1 MHEAGAVLHNKYTVK
16 KLLGKGAMGSV
27 YLVET
32 LSDRKQLVVK
42 ELNFS
47 AESRVNN
54 DSAREIFF
62 RESEFMARFNHAGL
76 PEMHGIFS
84 QDSHDY
90 IVMDYVKGS
99 TLEDIINKSTEP
111 VPLEKAIK
119 WAIEIADILN
129 YLHNT
134 FEMPLIYKDL
144 KPSNIMITPQEK
156 VMIIDFGICRY
167 YNPDKDTDT
176 FRLGSPGYAAPEQY
190 KGRGQSCIQT
200 DIYALGVILFQ
211 MVTKYDPTLTPFKF
225 PPIKSLNPSI
235 DDDLEAIINRAI
247 QLQPLKRY
255 IGALELKEKLEQYK
269 KSHFPGKAGEIKKQ
283 VPRQVQPKTPAV
295 KSQKKSSHKK
305 HSPPRPAKKGFT
317 LIEFM
322 IVLSIISILAAIVI
336 PNILNAKRA
345 KQLKISGETRTE
357 TPDMRGE
364 TRTETPDMRGETRTE
379 TPDMRGENTT
389 ETPGISRETGTRR
402 NECIRNLKD
411 TATGLEMCFTDRGC
425 YPPGISSIVRLG
437 YVKELKCP
445 FSNQAYI
452 YIASSDRK
460 AFTLCC
466 PGNSVHGSEG
476 GKFQGNYPQ
485 YSSSRGIIPA
495 AWNIK

>member
-1 MHEAGAVLHNKYTVK
+1 MLEAGTVLHNKYTVK

-32 LSDRKQLVVK
+32 LTDRKQLVVK

-47 AESRVNN
+47 AEARVNN
-54 DSAREIFF
+54 DSAKEIFF
-62 RESEFMARFNHAGL
+62 RESEFMARFEHAGL
-76 PEMHGIFS
+76 PGMHGIFS
-84 QDSHDY
+84 QDGHDY
-90 IVMDYVKGS
+90 ITMDYVKGS
-99 TLEDIINKSTEP
+99 TLEDIINKSNAP
-111 VPLEKAIK
+111 IPLEKALK

-235 DDDLEAIINRAI
+235 DDELEAIINRAI

-255 IGALELKEKLEQYK
+255 IGALELKEKLEKYK
-269 KSHFPGKAGEIKKQ
+269 TSHFPGKPGEIKKQ
-283 VPRQVQPKTPAV
+283 VSQQVPPKTPAI
-295 KSQKKSSHKK
+295 KSQKKSSYKK
-305 HSPPRPAKKGFT
+305 HSPPPPKKKSGT

-322 IVLSIISILAAIVI
+322 IVLAILSILAAIMI
-336 PNILNAKRA
+336 PKILDETKTEQS
-345 KQLKISGETRTE
+345 KTRTE
-357 TPDMRGE
+357 TSDMDRERPTVKPDINRQSG
-364 TRTETPDMRGETRTE
+364 
-379 TPDMRGENTT
+379 
-389 ETPGISRETGTRR
+389 TGQR

-411 TATGLEMCFTDRGC
+411 IANGMEMCFTDRGC

-460 AFTLCC
+460 SFTLCC
-466 PGNSVHGSEG
+466 PGNSVHGSED

-485 YSSSRGIIPA
+485 YSSSRGIIPDE
-495 AWNIK
+495 WNVK

>member
-1 MHEAGAVLHNKYTVK
+1 MLEAGTVINNIYTVK
-16 KLLGKGAMGSV
+16 KFIGKGAMGSV

-32 LSDRKQLVVK
+32 LADRKQLVVK
-42 ELNFS
+42 ELNLS
-47 AESRVNN
+47 AESRVSG
-54 DSAREIFF
+54 DSAKEIFF
-62 RESEFMARFNHAGL
+62 REAEFMARFEHPGL
-76 PEMHGIFS
+76 PGMYGIFS
-84 QDSHDY
+84 HDGHDY
-90 IVMDYVKGS
+90 IAMDYVKGS
-99 TLEDIINKSTEP
+99 TLEDIINKNKEP
-111 VPLEKAIK
+111 VPLKKALK

-156 VMIIDFGICRY
+156 VIIIDFGICRY

-190 KGRGQSCIQT
+190 KGRGQSCVQT
-200 DIYALGVILFQ
+200 DIFALGVILFQ

-225 PPIKSLNPSI
+225 PPVKSLNPSI

-269 KSHFPGKAGEIKKQ
+269 KSHFPGKEIKKQ
-283 VPRQVQPKTPAV
+283 IPQQVLPKTPAV
-295 KSQKKSSHKK
+295 KSQKKSSYKK
-305 HSPPRPAKKGFT
+305 HSPPPPKKKSGT

-322 IVLSIISILAAIVI
+322 IILAILSIMAAIAI
-336 PNILNAKRA
+336 PNIIKANRTEK
-345 KQLKISGETRTE
+345 LKLHRETRTE
-357 TPDMRGE
+357 TPDINGE
-364 TRTETPDMRGETRTE
+364 STIPDASMQS
-379 TPDMRGENTT
+379 NT
-389 ETPGISRETGTRR
+389 GQR

-411 TATGLEMCFTDRGC
+411 IATGMEMCFTDRNC

-445 FSNQAYI
+445 FSKQAYI

-460 AFTLCC
+460 SFTLCC

-485 YSSSRGIIPA
+485 YSSSRGIIPSE
-495 AWNIK
+495 WNVK

>member
-1 MHEAGAVLHNKYTVK
+1 MLEAGTVLHNKYTVK

-32 LSDRKQLVVK
+32 LTDRKQLVVK

-47 AESRVNN
+47 AEARVNN
-54 DSAREIFF
+54 DSAKEIFF
-62 RESEFMARFNHAGL
+62 RESEFMARFEHAGL
-76 PEMHGIFS
+76 PGMHGIFS
-84 QDSHDY
+84 QDGHDY
-90 IVMDYVKGS
+90 ITMDYVKGS
-99 TLEDIINKSTEP
+99 TLEDIINKSNAP
-111 VPLEKAIK
+111 IPLEKALK

-190 KGRGQSCIQT
+190 KGRGQSCVQT
-200 DIYALGVILFQ
+200 DIFALGVILFQ

-225 PPIKSLNPSI
+225 PPVKSLNPSI

-269 KSHFPGKAGEIKKQ
+269 KSHFPGKEIKKQ
-283 VPRQVQPKTPAV
+283 IPQQVLPKTPAV
-295 KSQKKSSHKK
+295 KSQKKSSYKK
-305 HSPPRPAKKGFT
+305 HSPPPPKKKSGT

-322 IVLSIISILAAIVI
+322 IVLAILSILAAIMI
-336 PNILNAKRA
+336 PKILDETKTEQS
-345 KQLKISGETRTE
+345 KTRTE
-357 TPDMRGE
+357 TSDMDRERPTVKPDINRQSG
-364 TRTETPDMRGETRTE
+364 
-379 TPDMRGENTT
+379 
-389 ETPGISRETGTRR
+389 TGQR

-411 TATGLEMCFTDRGC
+411 IANGMEMCFTDRGC

-460 AFTLCC
+460 SFTLCC
-466 PGNSVHGSEG
+466 PGNSVHGSED

-485 YSSSRGIIPA
+485 YSSSRGIIPDE
-495 AWNIK
+495 WNVK

>member
-1 MHEAGAVLHNKYTVK
+1 MHEAGTVLHNKYTVK

-32 LSDRKQLVVK
+32 MSDRKQLVVK

-47 AESRVNN
+47 VESMVNK

-84 QDSHDY
+84 QDGHDY

-247 QLQPLKRY
+247 QLHPLKRY

-269 KSHFPGKAGEIKKQ
+269 KSHFPGKPGEIKKQ
-283 VPRQVQPKTPAV
+283 LPQQTPPKAPAV
-295 KSQKKSSHKK
+295 KSQKKKSHKK
-305 HSPPRPAKKGFT
+305 HSPPPPAKKGFT

-322 IVLSIISILAAIVI
+322 IVLSIISILAAILI
-336 PNILNAKRA
+336 PNIIKAKRE
-345 KQLKISGETRTE
+345 KELKMSGETRTE
-357 TPDMRGE
+357 RPDTRGE
-364 TRTETPDMRGETRTE
+364 TRTEI
-379 TPDMRGENTT
+379 
-389 ETPGISRETGTRR
+389 PGISRETGTKRM
-402 NECIRNLKD
+402 ECIRNLKNI
-411 TATGLEMCFTDRGC
+411 ATGMEMCFSDRNC

-452 YIASSDRK
+452 YITSSDRK

-476 GKFQGNYPQ
+476 GKFQGHYPQ

-495 AWNIK
+495 AWVK